1 MTKGGGDSVWP
12 RGSRSCQGPRTEYV
26 RVPLLV
32 SVTLR
37 HCEGQRVRLTVRT
50 HETMWLKACVT
61 RIVEGVMVFL
71 CVTAWLRV

>member
-1 MTKGGGDSVWP
+1 MTLWP
-12 RGSRSCQGPRTEYV
+12 RGNHSCRGTRTGRV
-26 RVPLLV
+26 SVPLLV

-37 HCEGQRVRLTVRT
+37 QSEGQRVRLAVRT
-50 HETMWLKACVT
+50 SETMWPKACVT